1 MGGRIQL
8 MLGQEHVTGE
18 RANLTAYNCFVAK
31 SPEGSEDPLEQ
42 FLNVLDVAYYEASIM
57 RRGGGVGLNI
67 TDINAVEGTGRKSDD
82 FVFYLSEEHKD
93 SEELQDRI
101 LLDKFEGVS
110 VATEKPRDG
119 SKTAYITVED
129 SVDEIFEALNEMV
142 ENSYDKDINRI
153 VLDFNNL
160 RERNAIVKGVNGR
173 SSGAVSWAELFVLV
187 AKLLQEDK
195 VDNVDFAEIFS
206 HITNLIIQGG
216 LMKLAHVKL
225 F

>member
-1 MGGRIQL
+1 MN
-8 MLGQEHVTGE
+8 T
-18 RANLTAYNCFVAK
+18 
-31 SPEGSEDPLEQ
+31 
-42 FLNVLDVAYYEASIM
+42 
-57 RRGGGVGLNI
+57 
-67 TDINAVEGTGRKSDD
+67 VEGTNRKSDD
-82 FVFYLSEEHKD
+82 FVFYLSKEHKD

-110 VATEKPRDG
+110 VVTEKPRSG

-129 SVDEIFEALNEMV
+129 SVDEIFEALDEMV
-142 ENSYDKDINRI
+142 ENSYDEDINRI

-195 VDNVDFAEIFS
+195 VDNVDFAEVYS